1 MLKIVNAPD
10 LGEDGE
16 AVPWSTLH
24 GLGALIPGVG
34 ANFAGVDARRWDW
47 YLEQETPP
55 PDGPAIPDEEA
66 IIRHHYWDATCS
78 YAERTGDLRRVI
90 MITDFSTLHQFRQT
104 GIYTDLL
111 RLRGHENVMQ
121 MNLPDGPGR
130 ILRLL
135 FWRGPGDPDFTERDR
150 ALLILLRP
158 HLYVAYQQVLRRR
171 RGIPNLTNRQ
181 WELLRLVDAGLSNSE
196 IAHQL
201 RVAES
206 TVRKHLENIFER
218 LQVTS
223 RTAALTKAFPERA
236 LI

>member
-1 MLKIVNAPD
+1 M
-10 LGEDGE
+10 
-16 AVPWSTLH
+16 
-24 GLGALIPGVG
+24 
-34 ANFAGVDARRWDW
+34 
-47 YLEQETPP
+47 
-55 PDGPAIPDEEA
+55 
-66 IIRHHYWDATCS
+66 CS

-90 MITDFSTLHQFRQT
+90 MITDFSTLRQFRQT
-104 GIYTDLL
+104 GIYVDLL
-111 RLRGHENVMQ
+111 RHRGHENVMH

-171 RGIPNLTNRQ
+171 RGIPDLTRRQ
-181 WELLRLVDAGLSNSE
+181 WELLHLVDAGLSNSE
-196 IAHQL
+196 IAHRL

-223 RTAALTKAFPERA
+223 RTAALTRAFPERA